1 MSITRVFKLR
11 IAILGL
17 GSIGGLFL
25 SALVDSY
32 ADLVVGTRGIK
43 LKQIL
48 EEGIAIHSPEGAIE
62 NIPSNY
68 FELIDTENTSIPKEL
83 MHSCDIVLICGK
95 SNSIPVLSELA
106 SKLLSDNGF
115 VMGIQNGIS
124 HLDYLSDK
132 FSQKK
137 VLLSTVTHGVW
148 HNKNVFYWEGRGIIK
163 IGKLDDSKPSDLV
176 LNFIKLLNE
185 SNLSP
190 VWSNDIRKELWIK
203 LLINIG
209 INPICAITGLKNGAI
224 KSTPN
229 MWEQAIS
236 CMSEASH
243 IAFASGIDMSGID
256 IENLL
261 MDVVLSTANNRCS
274 MLQDI
279 MANRLTEIDSLC
291 GEIITRGESLG
302 IPTPLNLML
311 LTLIKG
317 IENSSIIE

>member
-1 MSITRVFKLR
+1 VSITRVFKLR

-236 CMSEASH
+236 CMGEASH